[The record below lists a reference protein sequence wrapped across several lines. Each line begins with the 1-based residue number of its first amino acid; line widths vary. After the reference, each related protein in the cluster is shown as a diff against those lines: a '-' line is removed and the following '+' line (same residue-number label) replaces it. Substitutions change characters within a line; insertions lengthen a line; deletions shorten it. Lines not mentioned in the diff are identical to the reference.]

1 MAIAIQK
8 DFTSLTLGQIHQL
21 TLEAV
26 DKLCR
31 QHKFFSDIM
40 NQKSKFDKACKKS
53 YLEIKCKKPCSG
65 NCSKKKKSKAFLEKG
80 KKKKTFKFFKKKK
93 FRGRSND
100 QRCYICNKKGHF
112 SKNCPQKKDKA
123 IRLISTLNLSDS
135 EEVESLYSE
144 QSSADEETAFA
155 LAISSEESAEEFSD
169 SETEKFPVLSTQDML
184 LTNTTTPQPC
194 VDIQL
199 LPSKYNKAIKVIA
212 YLDTGAQKT
221 MMIQTFYQCRPL
233 KNRSTL
239 NFFVWIIFIYRSIS
253 LIIPCLLSY
262 N

>member
-1 MAIAIQK
+1 MPSNTN
-8 DFTSLTLGQIHQL
+8 F
-21 TLEAV
+21 E
-26 DKLCR
+26 
-31 QHKFFSDIM
+31 
-40 NQKSKFDKACKKS
+40 
-53 YLEIKCKKPCSG
+53 
-65 NCSKKKKSKAFLEKG
+65 
-80 KKKKTFKFFKKKK
+80 TFKFFKKKK

-112 SKNCPQKKDKA
+112 SKNCPQKKDRA

-144 QSSADEETAFA
+144 KSSADEETAFA

-169 SETEKFPVLSTQDML
+169 SETEKFPVLYTQDML

-199 LPSKYNKAIKVIA
+199 LPSKYDKAIKVIA

-221 MMIQTFYQCRPL
+221 MMDPDILPKEFW
-233 KNRSTL
+233 KKE
-239 NFFVWIIFIYRSIS
+239 VSI
-253 LIIPCLLSY
+253 LLQQMERFSKQ